1 MEVTG
6 LNNKGAILGFESADG
21 GKGKFE
27 VVNRLAIDELEAWFF
42 GDPEALV
49 KAYPRVPSSVGN
61 KAKYRNPD
69 TIAGGTWEA
78 LERVLKRAG
87 YYSSGMSGM
96 PKVETA
102 RTISKYMIP
111 ERNRS
116 KSSQVFREALQE
128 LTS

>member
-1 MEVTG
+1 M
-6 LNNKGAILGFESADG
+6 GFESADG

-49 KAYPRVPSSVGN
+49 KAYPRVPSSIGN
-61 KAKYRNPD
+61 KAKIPKSGYHCRRNL
-69 TIAGGTWEA
+69 GG

-116 KSSQVFREALQE
+116 KSSQIFREALQE
-128 LTS
+128 LSS